1 MKLFKAIVWI
11 SLLLMPLF
19 FIACGGGGSGSGGS
33 DSGDTGTLS
42 LGLTDASTDAYKA
55 VYVTI
60 SEVKVHRSETADDDE
75 GGWITVATPEETYNL
90 LELVNGVIQQL
101 GVTELES
108 GTYTQMRLY
117 LGLLDSDADSEEVNM
132 LGDPHPFPNYVIDK
146 DDEVHELKV
155 PSGYQTGIKLTHEFE
170 IVTGL
175 TVDLV
180 LDFDASASV
189 IKAGK
194 SGQTLLKPTIEIT
207 NTKDN
212 AIIDGTVTT
221 ATGDNLEPDYLEGA
235 LVSAQYYEGKA
246 TNDPIRFTATQTYA
260 GDYLMYLPPNT
271 YNIVAYKSGFMPEC
285 QNIITDFDQV
295 ETIDFE
301 LSTVKPVTV
310 TVIVSG
316 LPYDEQPATISFR
329 RVQNCEGAESQVI
342 EVDKLNV
349 GNGSYTIDLPEGEY
363 TVVSSSDEMQTLST
377 NANVAE
383 GMDTLTIDFLPTI

>member
-1 MKLFKAIVWI
+1 M
-11 SLLLMPLF
+11 
-19 FIACGGGGSGSGGS
+19 
-33 DSGDTGTLS
+33 S
-42 LGLTDASTDAYKA
+42 LGLTDASTDEYKA

-60 SEVKVHRSETADDDE
+60 SEVKVHRSETAEDDE
-75 GGWITVATPEETYNL
+75 EGWITVATPEDTFNL

-101 GVTELES
+101 GVAELES

-117 LGLLDSDADSEEVNM
+117 LGYLDSDADSEEVNM

-146 DDEVHELKV
+146 DDEDHELKV
-155 PSGYQTGIKLTHEFE
+155 PSGYQTGIKLIHEFE
-170 IVTGL
+170 IVSGL

-189 IKAGK
+189 VKAGN
-194 SGQTLLKPTIEIT
+194 SGKTLLKPTIEIT

-212 AIIDGTVTT
+212 ATIDGTVTD
-221 ATGDNLEPDYLEGA
+221 DNPEPGYLEGA
-235 LVSAQYYEGKA
+235 LVSAQYYEDAA
-246 TNDPIRFTATQTYA
+246 TDDPIRFTATQTFA

-271 YNIVAYKSGFMPEC
+271 YNIIAYKSGFMPKC

-301 LSTVKPVTV
+301 LSTVTPVTV
-310 TVIVSG
+310 TVDVSG
-316 LPYDEQPATISFR
+316 LPDEQPATISFR
-329 RVQNCEGAESQVI
+329 RVLDCVGAPSQVI

-349 GNGSYTIDLPEGEY
+349 SNGTGYTIGLPEGEY

-377 NANVAE
+377 IVNVEE
-383 GMDTLTIDFLPTI
+383 GVDNTLIITF

>member
-1 MKLFKAIVWI
+1 MKPFKAIVWI

-19 FIACGGGGSGSGGS
+19 FIACGGGGSDSGGS

-42 LGLTDASTDAYKA
+42 LGLTDASTDEYKA

-60 SEVKVHRSETADDDE
+60 SEVKVHRSETAEDDE
-75 GGWITVATPEETYNL
+75 GGWITVATPEETFNL

-117 LGLLDSDADSEEVNM
+117 LGYLDSDADSEEVNM

-146 DDEVHELKV
+146 DDEDHELKV
-155 PSGYQTGIKLTHEFE
+155 PSGYQTGIKLIHEFE
-170 IVTGL
+170 IVSGL

-189 IKAGK
+189 VKAGN
-194 SGQTLLKPTIEIT
+194 SGKTLLKPTIEIT

-212 AIIDGTVTT
+212 ATIDGTVTD
-221 ATGDNLEPDYLEGA
+221 DNPEPGYLEGA
-235 LVSAQYYEGKA
+235 LVSAQYYEDAA
-246 TNDPIRFTATQTYA
+246 TDDPIRFTATQTFA

-271 YNIVAYKSGFMPEC
+271 YNIIAYKSGFMPKC

-301 LSTVKPVTV
+301 LSTVTPVTV
-310 TVIVSG
+310 TVDVSG
-316 LPYDEQPATISFR
+316 LPDEQPATISFR
-329 RVQNCEGAESQVI
+329 RVLDCVGAPSQVI

-349 GNGSYTIDLPEGEY
+349 SNGTGYTIGLPEGEY

-377 NANVAE
+377 IVNVEE
-383 GMDTLTIDFLPTI
+383 GVDNTLIITF